1 MDQTLLSQV
10 GADGLVNEIVVY
22 FNPET
27 FIPRLIIFVAII
39 VMASLLTKFVRK
51 SFKKLQSTKRI
62 SSIFGTLMRKTINS
76 IIWVIAVI
84 FLLQDLGVNLTP
96 VIAGLGVSGVV
107 LGLALQETIAS
118 FFCGLIIA
126 VKRPF
131 EIGDY
136 VSIGGTEGTVKTMD
150 IMGISLT
157 SGDNKLITMSNKNV
171 WGSVIINTSALD
183 KRRIDMVIPV
193 AYNTDLEKAKSVIT
207 GLLSS
212 YSEVLKDPEMKI
224 EVHTLADSSINFIV
238 RPWTAN
244 ADYWTVYW
252 RFQKEIVEAF
262 RANGI
267 EIPYNKLDVNLV
279 NYHHPKG

>member
-1 MDQTLLSQV
+1 MDQALLSQV
-10 GADGLVNEIVVY
+10 GADGLVNEIIVY

-39 VMASLLTKFVRK
+39 VIASLLTKFVRK

-193 AYNTDLEKAKSVIT
+193 AYDTDLEKAKGVIT

-279 NYHHPKG
+279 KA

>member
-10 GADGLVNEIVVY
+10 GAESLVDRLLSY

-39 VMASLLTKFVRK
+39 VIASLLTKFVRK
-51 SFKKLQSTKRI
+51 SFKKLQSTKRM

-118 FFCGLIIA
+118 FFCGFIIA

-150 IMGISLT
+150 IMGITLT
-157 SGDNKLITMSNKNV
+157 TGDNKLIMMSNKNV

-193 AYNTDLEKAKSVIT
+193 AYDTDLEKAKSVIT

-279 NYHHPKG
+279 KA

>member
-10 GADGLVNEIVVY
+10 GADGLVNEIIVY

-39 VMASLLTKFVRK
+39 VIASLLTKFVRK

>member
-84 FLLQDLGVNLTP
+84 CLLQDLGVNLTP

-279 NYHHPKG
+279 KA

>member
-1 MDQTLLSQV
+1 MDQALLSQV
-10 GADGLVNEIVVY
+10 GADGLVNEIIVY

-39 VMASLLTKFVRK
+39 VIASLLTKFVRK

-193 AYNTDLEKAKSVIT
+193 AYNTDLEKAKGVIT

>member
-1 MDQTLLSQV
+1 MDQALLSQV

-39 VMASLLTKFVRK
+39 VIASLLTKFVRK

-62 SSIFGTLMRKTINS
+62 SSIFGTLMRKTINY

-279 NYHHPKG
+279 KA

>member
-39 VMASLLTKFVRK
+39 VIASLLTKFVRK

-107 LGLALQETIAS
+107 LSLALQETIAS

-279 NYHHPKG
+279 KA

>member
-1 MDQTLLSQV
+1 MLSQV

-39 VMASLLTKFVRK
+39 VIASLLTKFVRK

-193 AYNTDLEKAKSVIT
+193 AYNTDLEKAKGVIT

>member
-1 MDQTLLSQV
+1 MLSQV

-39 VMASLLTKFVRK
+39 VIASLLTKFVRK

-212 YSEVLKDPEMKI
+212 YSEVLKDSEMKI

>member
-1 MDQTLLSQV
+1 MAPMDQTSLSQV

-39 VMASLLTKFVRK
+39 VIASLLTKFVRK

-118 FFCGLIIA
+118 FFCGFIIA

-136 VSIGGTEGTVKTMD
+136 VSIGGTEGTVRTMD
-150 IMGISLT
+150 IMGISLN

-193 AYNTDLEKAKSVIT
+193 AYDTDLEKAKSVIT

-279 NYHHPKG
+279 KA